1 MTTPSRKTWFVTGAA
16 RGLGAAIARAA
27 LDADDRVVVAGRN
40 RDALVEA
47 FGPDSDTVL
56 SMTLD
61 VTDPAAI
68 AAAVEG
74 TVARFGRIDV
84 LVNNAGY
91 GHLGLFEET
100 RPQDARTQF
109 DTNVFGL
116 FDMTRAVLP
125 VMRAQRSG
133 HVFNISSIGGLRG
146 GESGS
151 IYCASKFAVE
161 GFTES
166 VAAEVR
172 PFGVRM
178 TIVEPGFFRTDF
190 LDATSVRFADSPIAD
205 YAEVSAALRAFYE
218 GRNQNQAGD
227 PAKLGQAL
235 VTLANA
241 ENPPLRWSAGT
252 DAVAVVEGKA
262 ADLLSELDAWRYL
275 SASTDGSFAFRA
287 EPGLDTAW
295 S

>member
-1 MTTPSRKTWFVTGAA
+1 MSKTWFITGAS

-27 LDADDRVVVAGRN
+27 LDAGDRVVVTAR
-40 RDALVEA
+40 RREA
-47 FGPDSDTVL
+47 VAETFGDDSDTVL
-56 SMTLD
+56 SLPLD
-61 VTDPAAI
+61 VTDPAQI
-68 AAAVEG
+68 TAAVEAA
-74 TVARFGRIDV
+74 VARFGRIDV

-91 GHLGLFEET
+91 GQLGLFEET
-100 RPQDARTQF
+100 RPEDARVQF

-125 VMRAQRSG
+125 VMRRQRSG
-133 HVFNISSIGGLRG
+133 HVFNISSIGGLVG

-166 VAAEVR
+166 VAAEVQ
-172 PFGVRM
+172 PFGIRM

-190 LDATSVRFADSPIAD
+190 LDASSVRHADNPIAD
-205 YAEVSAALRAFYE
+205 YAEASAAIRAFYDA
-218 GRNQNQAGD
+218 RSHNQAGD

-241 ENPPLRWSAGT
+241 DNPPVRWSAGT
-252 DAVAVVEGKA
+252 DAIAVVEGKTA
-262 ADLLSELDAWRYL
+262 GLKAELDAWRDL
-275 SASTDGSFAFRA
+275 SASTDGDFAFRD
-287 EPGLDTAW
+287 EPTLETAW
-295 S
+295 N

>member
-1 MTTPSRKTWFVTGAA
+1 
-16 RGLGAAIARAA
+16 
-27 LDADDRVVVAGRN
+27 
-40 RDALVEA
+40 
-47 FGPDSDTVL
+47 
-56 SMTLD
+56 
-61 VTDPAAI
+61 
-68 AAAVEG
+68 
-74 TVARFGRIDV
+74 
-84 LVNNAGY
+84 
-91 GHLGLFEET
+91 
-100 RPQDARTQF
+100 
-109 DTNVFGL
+109 
-116 FDMTRAVLP
+116 MTRAVLP

-166 VAAEVR
+166 VAAEVK

-190 LDATSVRFADSPIAD
+190 LDSTSVRFADSPIAD
-205 YAEVSAALRAFYE
+205 YAEASAALRAFYE

-262 ADLLSELDAWRYL
+262 ADLLSELNAWRDL

>member
-1 MTTPSRKTWFVTGAA
+1 MSKTWFITGAS

-27 LDADDRVVVAGRN
+27 LDAGDRVIVTARRRETVA
-40 RDALVEA
+40 ET
-47 FGPDSDTVL
+47 FGEDSDTVL
-56 SMTLD
+56 SLSLD
-61 VTDPAAI
+61 VTDPLQI
-68 AAAVEG
+68 AAAVEAAI
-74 TVARFGRIDV
+74 ARFGRIDV

-100 RPQDARTQF
+100 RPEDARVQF

-125 VMRAQRSG
+125 IMRRQRSG
-133 HVFNISSIGGLRG
+133 HVFNISSIGGLVG

-166 VAAEVR
+166 VAAEVK
-172 PFGVRM
+172 PFGIRM

-190 LDATSVRFADSPIAD
+190 LDARSVRHADNPIAD
-205 YAEVSAALRAFYE
+205 YAEASAAIRAFYDA
-218 GRNQNQAGD
+218 RSHNQAGD

-235 VTLANA
+235 VSLANA
-241 ENPPLRWSAGT
+241 DNPPVRWSAGT
-252 DAVAVVEGKA
+252 DAIAVVEGKA
-262 ADLLSELDAWRYL
+262 AGLKAELDAWRDL
-275 SASTDGSFAFRA
+275 SASTDGDFAFRE
-287 EPGLDTAW
+287 EPALETAW
-295 S
+295 N

>member
-1 MTTPSRKTWFVTGAA
+1 MSKTWFITGAS
-16 RGLGAAIARAA
+16 RGLGAAIARGA
-27 LDADDRVVVAGRN
+27 LDAGDRVVVTAR
-40 RDALVEA
+40 RRETVAEI
-47 FGPDSDTVL
+47 FGEDSDTVL
-56 SMTLD
+56 PLSLD
-61 VTDPAAI
+61 VTDPAQI
-68 AAAVEG
+68 VAAVEAA
-74 TVARFGRIDV
+74 VARFSRIDV

-100 RPQDARTQF
+100 RPEDARVQF

-125 VMRAQRSG
+125 IMRRQRSG
-133 HVFNISSIGGLRG
+133 HVFNISSIGGLVG

-166 VAAEVR
+166 VAAEVK
-172 PFGVRM
+172 PFGIRM

-190 LDATSVRFADSPIAD
+190 LDARSVRHADNPIAD
-205 YAEVSAALRAFYE
+205 YAEASAAIRAFYDA
-218 GRNQNQAGD
+218 RSHNQAGD
-227 PAKLGQAL
+227 PTKLGQAL

-241 ENPPLRWSAGT
+241 ANPPVRWSAGT
-252 DAVAVVEGKA
+252 DAIVVVEGKA
-262 ADLLSELDAWRYL
+262 AGLKAELDAWRDL
-275 SASTDGSFAFRA
+275 SASTDGDFAFRK
-287 EPGLDTAW
+287 EPTLETAW

>member
-1 MTTPSRKTWFVTGAA
+1 MSKTWFITGAS

-27 LDADDRVVVAGRN
+27 LDAGDRVVVTAR
-40 RDALVEA
+40 RRETVAEI
-47 FGPDSDTVL
+47 FGEDSDTVL
-56 SMTLD
+56 PLSLD
-61 VTDPAAI
+61 VTDPAQI
-68 AAAVEG
+68 AAAVD
-74 TVARFGRIDV
+74 RFGRIDV

-100 RPQDARTQF
+100 RPEDARVQF

-125 VMRAQRSG
+125 IMRRQRSG
-133 HVFNISSIGGLRG
+133 HVFNISSIGGLLG

-166 VAAEVR
+166 VAAEVK
-172 PFGVRM
+172 PFGIRM

-190 LDATSVRFADSPIAD
+190 LDASSVRHADNPIAD
-205 YAEVSAALRAFYE
+205 YAEASAAIRAFYDA
-218 GRNQNQAGD
+218 RSHNQAGD

-241 ENPPLRWSAGT
+241 DNPPVRWSAGT
-252 DAVAVVEGKA
+252 DAIAVVEGKA
-262 ADLLSELDAWRYL
+262 AGLKSELDAWRDL
-275 SASTDGSFAFRA
+275 SASTDGDFAFRQ
-287 EPGLDTAW
+287 EPTLETAW
-295 S
+295 N

>member
-1 MTTPSRKTWFVTGAA
+1 MTSTSPKIWLVTGAA
-16 RGLGAAIARAA
+16 RGLGAAIAQAA
-27 LDADDRVVVAGRN
+27 LDAGDHVVVTGR
-40 RDALVEA
+40 RREALVQTFGADSEA
-47 FGPDSDTVL
+47 LL
-56 SMTLD
+56 SLALD
-61 VTDPAAI
+61 VTDAAQI
-68 AAAVEG
+68 ATAVE
-74 TVARFGRIDV
+74 TAVARFGRIDV

-100 RPQDARTQF
+100 RPEDARVQF

-125 VMRAQRSG
+125 VMRARRSG
-133 HVFNISSIGGLRG
+133 HVFNISSIGGLLG

-172 PFGVRM
+172 PFGIHM

-190 LDATSVRFADSPIAD
+190 LDARSVRHADNPIAD
-205 YAEVSAALRAFYE
+205 YAEASAAVRAFYDA
-218 GRNQNQAGD
+218 RSHNQAGD

-235 VTLANA
+235 ITLANA
-241 ENPPLRWSAGT
+241 ENPPVRWSAGT
-252 DAVAVVEGKA
+252 DAVGVVEMKSASLKA
-262 ADLLSELDAWRYL
+262 ELDAWRDL
-275 SASTDGSFAFRA
+275 SASTAGDFAFRE
-287 EPGLDTAW
+287 EPTTGGAW
-295 S
+295 G

>member
-1 MTTPSRKTWFVTGAA
+1 MSKTWFITGAS

-27 LDADDRVVVAGRN
+27 LDAGDRVVVTAR
-40 RDALVEA
+40 RRETVAET
-47 FGPDSDTVL
+47 FGEDSDTVL
-56 SMTLD
+56 SLALD
-61 VTDPAAI
+61 VTEPAQI
-68 AAAVEG
+68 AAAVEAA
-74 TVARFGRIDV
+74 VARFGRIDV

-100 RPQDARTQF
+100 RPGDARVQF

-125 VMRAQRSG
+125 IMRRQRSG
-133 HVFNISSIGGLRG
+133 HVFNISSIGGLVG

-166 VAAEVR
+166 VAAEVK
-172 PFGVRM
+172 PFGIRM

-190 LDATSVRFADSPIAD
+190 LDARSVRHADNPIPD
-205 YAEVSAALRAFYE
+205 YAEASAAIRAFYDA
-218 GRNQNQAGD
+218 RSHNQAGD
-227 PAKLGQAL
+227 PAKLGRAL

-241 ENPPLRWSAGT
+241 DNPPVRWSAGT
-252 DAVAVVEGKA
+252 DAIAVVEGKA
-262 ADLLSELDAWRYL
+262 AGLKAELDAWRDL
-275 SASTDGSFAFRA
+275 SASTDGDFAFRD
-287 EPGLDTAW
+287 EPTLETAW
-295 S
+295 N

>member
-1 MTTPSRKTWFVTGAA
+1 MSKTWFITGAS

-27 LDADDRVVVAGRN
+27 LDAGDRVVVTAR
-40 RDALVEA
+40 RRETVAET
-47 FGPDSDTVL
+47 FGEDNDTVL
-56 SMTLD
+56 SLSLD
-61 VTDPAAI
+61 VTDPIQI
-68 AAAVEG
+68 AAAVDAA
-74 TVARFGRIDV
+74 VARFGRIDV

-100 RPQDARTQF
+100 RPEDARVQF

-125 VMRAQRSG
+125 IMRRQRSG
-133 HVFNISSIGGLRG
+133 HVFNISSIGGLVG

-166 VAAEVR
+166 VAAEVK
-172 PFGVRM
+172 PFGIRM

-190 LDATSVRFADSPIAD
+190 LDARSVRHADNPIPD
-205 YAEVSAALRAFYE
+205 YAEASAAIRAFYDA
-218 GRNQNQAGD
+218 RSHNQAGD
-227 PAKLGQAL
+227 PAKLGRAL

-241 ENPPLRWSAGT
+241 DNPPVRWSAGT
-252 DAVAVVEGKA
+252 DAIAVVEGKA
-262 ADLLSELDAWRYL
+262 AGLKADLDAWRDL
-275 SASTDGSFAFRA
+275 SAFTDGDFAFRE
-287 EPGLDTAW
+287 EPTLETAW
-295 S
+295 N

>member
-27 LDADDRVVVAGRN
+27 LDAGDRVVVAGRN

-56 SMTLD
+56 SVTLD

-68 AAAVEG
+68 AAAVEA

-133 HVFNISSIGGLRG
+133 HVFNVSSVGGMVG
-146 GESGS
+146 GASGA
-151 IYCASKFAVE
+151 IYCASKFAIE
-161 GFTES
+161 GFSES
-166 VAAEVR
+166 IAQEVS
-172 PFGVRM
+172 PFGVHV

-190 LDATSVRFADSPIAD
+190 LDASSVVYAAHPIAD
-205 YAEVSAALRAFYE
+205 YAQASAALRGFYE
-218 GRNQNQAGD
+218 ARSHNQAGD
-227 PAKLGQAL
+227 PARLGQAL
-235 VTLANA
+235 VALANA
-241 ENPPLRWSAGT
+241 ENPPLRWAAGT
-252 DAVAVVEGKA
+252 DALGIIEGKIA
-262 ADLLSELDAWRYL
+262 GLTTELEAWRDL
-275 SASTDGSFAFRA
+275 SASTDGDFAFRE
-287 EPGLDTAW
+287 EPGAGAW
-295 S
+295 G

>member
-1 MTTPSRKTWFVTGAA
+1 MSKTWFITGAS

-27 LDADDRVVVAGRN
+27 LDAGDRVVITARRRETVA
-40 RDALVEA
+40 ET
-47 FGPDSDTVL
+47 FGEDSDTVL
-56 SMTLD
+56 SLALD
-61 VTDPAAI
+61 VTDPGQV
-68 AAAVEG
+68 AAAVDAA
-74 TVARFGRIDV
+74 VARFGRIDV

-100 RPQDARTQF
+100 RSEDARVQF

-125 VMRAQRSG
+125 IMRRQRSG
-133 HVFNISSIGGLRG
+133 HVFNISSIGGLLG

-166 VAAEVR
+166 VAAEVQ
-172 PFGVRM
+172 PFGIRM

-190 LDATSVRFADSPIAD
+190 LDARSVRHADDPIAD
-205 YAEVSAALRAFYE
+205 YAEASAAIRAFYDA
-218 GRNQNQAGD
+218 RSHNQAGD
-227 PAKLGQAL
+227 PAKLGEAL

-241 ENPPLRWSAGT
+241 ANPPVRWSAGT
-252 DAVAVVEGKA
+252 DAIAVVEGKA
-262 ADLLSELDAWRYL
+262 AGLKAELDAWRDL
-275 SASTDGSFAFRA
+275 SASTDGDFAFRD
-287 EPGLDTAW
+287 EPALETAW
-295 S
+295 N

>member
-1 MTTPSRKTWFVTGAA
+1 MTSTSPRTWFVTGAT
-16 RGLGAAIARAA
+16 RGLGAAIAQAA
-27 LDADDRVVVAGRN
+27 LDAGDRVVVTGR
-40 RDALVEA
+40 RREALVQT
-47 FGPDSDTVL
+47 FGADSETLL
-56 SMTLD
+56 SLALD
-61 VTDPAAI
+61 VTDAAQI
-68 AAAVEG
+68 AAAVE
-74 TVARFGRIDV
+74 TAVARFGRIDV

-100 RPQDARTQF
+100 RPEDARVQF

-133 HVFNISSIGGLRG
+133 HVFNISSIGGLLG

-172 PFGVRM
+172 PFGIRM

-190 LDATSVRFADSPIAD
+190 LDASSVRHADYPIAD
-205 YAEVSAALRAFYE
+205 YTEASAAIRAFYDA
-218 GRNQNQAGD
+218 RSHNQAGD

-235 VTLANA
+235 VTLANSD
-241 ENPPLRWSAGT
+241 NPPVRWSAGT
-252 DAVAVVEGKA
+252 DAIAVVEGKA
-262 ADLLSELDAWRYL
+262 AGLNAELDAWRDL
-275 SASTDGSFAFRA
+275 SATTDGDFAFRD
-287 EPGLDTAW
+287 EPTLETAW
-295 S
+295 T

>member
-1 MTTPSRKTWFVTGAA
+1 MSKTWFITGAS

-27 LDADDRVVVAGRN
+27 LDAGDRVVVTARRRESVG
-40 RDALVEA
+40 ET
-47 FGPDSDTVL
+47 FGADSDTVL
-56 SMTLD
+56 SLPLD
-61 VTDPAAI
+61 VTDPAQI
-68 AAAVEG
+68 TAAVEAAVG
-74 TVARFGRIDV
+74 RFGRIDV

-100 RPQDARTQF
+100 RPEDARVQF

-125 VMRAQRSG
+125 VMRRQRSG
-133 HVFNISSIGGLRG
+133 QVFNISSIGGLVG

-166 VAAEVR
+166 VAAEVQ
-172 PFGVRM
+172 PFGIRM

-190 LDATSVRFADSPIAD
+190 LDASSVRHADNPIAD
-205 YAEVSAALRAFYE
+205 YAEASAAIRAFYDA
-218 GRNQNQAGD
+218 RSHNQAGD
-227 PAKLGQAL
+227 PVKLGQAL

-241 ENPPLRWSAGT
+241 DNPPVRWSAGT
-252 DAVAVVEGKA
+252 DAIAVVEGKTA
-262 ADLLSELDAWRYL
+262 GLKAELDAWRDL
-275 SASTDGSFAFRA
+275 SASTDGDFAFRD
-287 EPGLDTAW
+287 EPTLETAW
-295 S
+295 N